1 MSNKEMIP
9 VSKSPFTRETAS
21 AKVKVAKDVWNS
33 RDPEQ
38 GVNKAVTEHLVTSRV
53 AEPPDIGPGYR
64 LAARGRQEAEDDRL
78 SLLERIFDPLS
89 CRRRGLVRPGWR
101 CLEVGA
107 GRGSMAVWLA
117 KQVGKS
123 GKVVATD
130 IDVTYLNRLHLPN
143 LEVRQHNILEDS
155 LDALGPG
162 SFDLVCSRLTLFWL
176 AGKQEMAIRRMVEC
190 LRPGGWLVDEDGDWG
205 TVAPVDPSHPY
216 YARYQGAYRSGE
228 WWTSRGYDPT
238 FGRKLSSLFERCG
251 LENIRHETTAEVVR
265 GGSPWAQ
272 WWQETLEAIRGWERG
287 KDGMTEAR
295 EEEYKAL
302 IAPWTDPSFWFL
314 SALVHACW
322 GQRPGHKPTS
332 SSS

>member
-21 AKVKVAKDVWNS
+21 TKVKVAKDVWNS

-205 TVAPVDPSHPY
+205 TLAPVDPSHPY
-216 YARYQGAYRSGE
+216 YARYQGAYGVANGGHRAGTTPPLDASYPRFLSVAA
-228 WWTSRGYDPT
+228 WKTSVTKRRLKSYAGAAP
-238 FGRKLSSLFERCG
+238 G
-251 LENIRHETTAEVVR
+251 R
-265 GGSPWAQ
+265 GGGRRHWRLS
-272 WWQETLEAIRGWERG
+272 G
-287 KDGMTEAR
+287 DGSKVRMA
-295 EEEYKAL
+295 
-302 IAPWTDPSFWFL
+302 
-314 SALVHACW
+314 
-322 GQRPGHKPTS
+322 
-332 SSS
+332 

>member
-9 VSKSPFTRETAS
+9 VSKSPFTRQIAS
-21 AKVKVAKDVWNS
+21 AKVKVANDVWDRAYQSRLRVLGLQDQARHSRIATPRTPGQECAKRTGLCLSARKEHTVLRNS

-53 AEPPDIGPGYR
+53 AQPPAIGPGYR

-176 AGKQEMAIRRMVEC
+176 AGKQEMAI
-190 LRPGGWLVDEDGDWG
+190 LRP
-205 TVAPVDPSHPY
+205 
-216 YARYQGAYRSGE
+216 
-228 WWTSRGYDPT
+228 
-238 FGRKLSSLFERCG
+238 
-251 LENIRHETTAEVVR
+251 
-265 GGSPWAQ
+265 
-272 WWQETLEAIRGWERG
+272 
-287 KDGMTEAR
+287 
-295 EEEYKAL
+295 
-302 IAPWTDPSFWFL
+302 
-314 SALVHACW
+314 
-322 GQRPGHKPTS
+322 
-332 SSS
+332 